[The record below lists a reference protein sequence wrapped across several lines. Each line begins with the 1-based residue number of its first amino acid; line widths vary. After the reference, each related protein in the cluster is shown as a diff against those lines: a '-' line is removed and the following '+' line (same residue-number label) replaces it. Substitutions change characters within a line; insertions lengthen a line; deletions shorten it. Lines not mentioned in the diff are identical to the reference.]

1 MNDTSFVEESVR
13 VGSKRKEK
21 APKVIKEGVHA
32 TKEYAAYCKT
42 HDPESAEDFLS
53 KSSEELKKIIS
64 YCTVEIKEEK
74 TQVEETPEYQKAKE
88 EVKVFTDALAEITKP
103 LKHTIELATLL
114 LRDRGQNQLDAGKFE
129 PAQFGTIEAVK
140 QTLKNLSDSGVTME
154 FKKI

>member
-1 MNDTSFVEESVR
+1 MNDTSYVEESVR

-21 APKVIKEGVHA
+21 TAKVIKEGVHA
-32 TKEYAAYCKT
+32 TKEFAAYCKT

-64 YCTVEIKEEK
+64 YCTVEIKEER

-129 PAQFGTIEAVK
+129 PAQFGTIESVK
-140 QTLKNLSDSGVTME
+140 QTMQKLKDDGITME

>member
-21 APKVIKEGVHA
+21 APKAIKEGVHA

-114 LRDRGQNQLDAGKFE
+114 LRDRGQNQLDGKFE
-129 PAQFGTIEAVK
+129 PAQFGTLDSAK
-140 QTLKNLSDSGVTME
+140 KALNDLSASGVTME

>member
-1 MNDTSFVEESVR
+1 MDTSFVEESVR

-21 APKVIKEGVHA
+21 PQKVLKEGIYA
-32 TKEYAAYCKT
+32 AKEFQAYCKT

-74 TQVEETPEYQKAKE
+74 EEVEANEAYQKAKE
-88 EVKVFTDALAEITKP
+88 EVKVFTDALGEVIKP

-114 LRDRGQNQLDAGKFE
+114 LRDRGQHGLESSAEKA
-129 PAQFGTIEAVK
+129 AQIVKDMNAVIK
-140 QTLKNLSDSGVTME
+140 
-154 FKKI
+154 